1 MARINEHYAKLP
13 ASYLFPEIG
22 RRVRAYQAAHPDAKV
37 IRLGI
42 GDVTEPLAP
51 AIVEA
56 MHAAVD
62 EMGKRETFRG
72 YGPEQGYD
80 FLVEAIRQHDYA
92 ARGVDIAA
100 DEIFVSDGSKCD
112 SGNVQEI
119 FALAAKIAVT
129 DPVYPVYVDSNVMA
143 GRTAAAGPDGRYPG
157 LTYLVGNEANGF
169 QPEPPSEPVD
179 VVYLCSPN
187 NPTGTVATR
196 AQLERGSRGPRAHD
210 AVILFDAA
218 YEAYISDPSL
228 PHSIYE
234 IPGARECALELRSF
248 SKRAGFTGVRCAFM
262 VVPKAVTGVDADGK
276 RVSLNALWARR
287 HTTKFN
293 GASLRGA
300 ARRRGGVL
308 AGGARADHARRSR
321 STWRTRGCCARGSA
335 PRGSR
340 SSAASTRRTSG
351 CARRA
356 ARPRGTSSIACSRE
370 AQVVGTPGAGFG
382 PAGEGYFRLSAFNS
396 RANIEEAIGRIRR
409 VFGFDTIEDMRG
421 WLAGLLV
428 SSRRVAVTQ
437 LGGHRRRRQPGA
449 AGQPDRARTF
459 CVTETNRYRAMNSKP
474 ALTAVD
480 AARGLRGHRRDGRLR
495 RLAAPAL
502 LEHDSGGGI
511 AFAENECP
519 QVEPAGGRAGGDL
532 NTLVGSASRRSTRR
546 ARAPTTPRTATT
558 ST

>member
-1 MARINEHYAKLP
+1 MARINEHFAKLP

-22 RRVRAYQAAHPDAKV
+22 RRVRAYQAANPDAKV

-62 EMGKRETFRG
+62 EMGKRESFRG

-80 FLVEAIRQHDYA
+80 FLVEAIREHDYA
-92 ARGVDIAA
+92 SRGVELAA

-119 FALAAKIAVT
+119 FALGARVAIT

-157 LTYLVGNEANGF
+157 FVYLVGNEANGF
-169 QPEPPSEPVD
+169 QPEPPSVPVD

-196 AQLERGSRGPRAHD
+196 EQLERWVSWARAHD

-228 PHSIYE
+228 PRSIYE
-234 IPGARECALELRSF
+234 IPGAKDCAIELRSF

-262 VVPKAVTGVDADGK
+262 VVPKTVTGVDPNGK
-276 RVSLNALWARR
+276 RVSLNTLWARR

-293 GASLRGA
+293 GASYVVQRGA
-300 ARRRGGVL
+300 AAAYSKAGLEQTNAQVAFYMENARLLREGLAAAGFTIFGGVH
-308 AGGARADHARRSR
+308 APYIWIRTANGA
-321 STWRTRGCCARGSA
+321 
-335 PRGSR
+335 
-340 SSAASTRRTSG
+340 TSWEFFDQML
-351 CARRA
+351 
-356 ARPRGTSSIACSRE
+356 SK

-396 RANIEEAIGRIRR
+396 RANVEEAIGRIRKA
-409 VFGFDTIEDMRG
+409 FG
-421 WLAGLLV
+421 
-428 SSRRVAVTQ
+428 
-437 LGGHRRRRQPGA
+437 
-449 AGQPDRARTF
+449 
-459 CVTETNRYRAMNSKP
+459 
-474 ALTAVD
+474 
-480 AARGLRGHRRDGRLR
+480 
-495 RLAAPAL
+495 
-502 LEHDSGGGI
+502 
-511 AFAENECP
+511 
-519 QVEPAGGRAGGDL
+519 
-532 NTLVGSASRRSTRR
+532 
-546 ARAPTTPRTATT
+546 
-558 ST
+558 